1 MLERS
6 KEYQAAIVAAGRRI
20 GIRASVSV
28 VDPDLRFAAIETS
41 GQAPW
46 SKPQQLYD
54 KVLSLP
60 DSYATLERGRWLLNG
75 TKKLIPNDPA
85 NVEGQVG
92 FVSDNLS
99 NDTGAFDDPVVIDLK
114 IEGVEV
120 LQAFSVYFPEN
131 QTDGKP
137 VSFTAQILRGGE
149 EAFAFMTTADPAENK
164 MYFDGFTVYNPDTI
178 RIEITKWSLPN
189 RRARIPEIVPGV
201 YEDWDGQLLADLSVR
216 QSGDISCMSL
226 PYGTCQLVLD
236 NHNKRFE
243 PRKKDSLFQSIEDR
257 QGIGIEVGV
266 APPNGNL
273 EYKKLGVFYQK
284 SPGWNT
290 SDNGITITW
299 DLVDIVG
306 LLSERLYV
314 LPDAL
319 PTTLEG
325 WVASVVS
332 VLGRNFEG
340 NYAVDPNYAGFSV
353 TANSRADI
361 ENKTCGDIL
370 RWICQATGTWPRAAA
385 NTGFLTV
392 EPLWSTG
399 GKITLRD
406 IENYPTMKANPDIAM
421 LVFNLYDGKD
431 TRITVAGT
439 SASSGDSKT
448 ISNPF
453 IHTKEQALTAA
464 RMILSTYGGNRIETV
479 GRGDPASEIGD
490 VDTVWLDE
498 SSATTGRRIGQSFEL
513 ENGFLTNCKSTF
525 LQANG
530 AVLFEESVL
539 LTEDITWTAPAGV
552 TKLFVVIGQ
561 GGQGGARGQEGILQ
575 ELEGAH
581 ISQESGQITQ
591 RGSYK
596 SEQGQQG
603 ASGSGGKIWYG
614 TININS
620 GQKFAVHVG
629 AGGAASDVYGT
640 PGAVGEESTFGAYSS
655 AAGSVYPA
663 GYTDIANGNS
673 YGRTGVLKPLAGTS
687 DGGSGGEGGEG
698 GVGGWSRA
706 STTLASGRKLYY
718 TYWDP
723 KKAPGKGKEG
733 SAGGSGFVLVSWDKS
748 EVTA

>member
-6 KEYQAAIVAAGRRI
+6 KEYQAAIVAPGRRI

-28 VDPDLRFAAIETS
+28 IDPDIQYLPSQSSPET
-41 GQAPW
+41 PW
-46 SKPQQLYD
+46 SNSEQLHD
-54 KVLSLP
+54 KITELST
-60 DSYATLERGRWLLNG
+60 DYATLENGRWLLNG
-75 TKKLIPNDPA
+75 SQKLIPDRPEE
-85 NVEGQVG
+85 VIGQVG
-92 FVSDNLS
+92 YVSDAV
-99 NDTGAFDDPVVIDLK
+99 GDDVGRFSSPVS
-114 IEGVEV
+114 VELRFRNVDV
-120 LQAFSVYFPEN
+120 LQEVTIHFPNSE
-131 QTDGKP
+131 TDGVP
-137 VSFTAQILRGGE
+137 CDFNISFESNG
-149 EAFAFMTTADPAENK
+149 EAFGELVTRNTQK
-164 MYFDGFTVYNPDTI
+164 YFTLKGFTIYNPDAI
-178 RIEITKWSLPN
+178 RIDITKWSLPY
-189 RRARIPEIVPGV
+189 RRARIPEIIPGS
-201 YEDWDGQLLADLSVR
+201 YENWDGQLLADLSVR
-216 QSGDISCMSL
+216 QSGDVSCMSL

-236 NHNKRFE
+236 NHTKRFE
-243 PRKKDSLFQSIEDR
+243 PRKKDSLFRSIEDR
-257 QGIGIEVGV
+257 QGIGIEIGV
-266 APPNGNL
+266 ALPNGNL

-314 LPDAL
+314 LPDVL

-325 WVASVVS
+325 WVASVVA
-332 VLGRNFEG
+332 VLGRNFEE
-340 NYAVDPNYAGFSV
+340 NYSVDPNYAGLSV
-353 TANSRADI
+353 TANSRADV

-385 NTGFLTV
+385 STGFLAV

-406 IENYPTMKANPDIAM
+406 IESYPTMKANPDIAM

-479 GRGDPASEIGD
+479 GRGDPAGEIGD

-513 ENGFLTNCKSTF
+513 ENGFLAGCKSTF

-539 LTEDITWTAPAGV
+539 LTEDTTWTAPAGV

-629 AGGAASDVYGT
+629 AGGAASDLYGT

-655 AAGSVYPA
+655 AAGSVYPV

-673 YGRTGVLKPLAGTS
+673 YGRMGVLKPLAGTS
-687 DGGSGGEGGEG
+687 DGGMGGEGGEG

-733 SAGGSGFVLVSWDKS
+733 SAGASGFVLVSWDKN